1 MSELKRR
8 LTPKEWAKAEAMYE
22 SGEYT
27 LEAIATEF
35 GVHALTVQRHM
46 AKEGIEKGSRAD
58 EVKRRVVEAMD
69 KEIDEDAEVLKK
81 RIRETKEQHYR
92 LNQAIDL
99 GIQTEI
105 VTAKQEGRSPASTMN
120 NVKALKLMAET
131 LKITRESRYTILG
144 LDDTNND
151 TEELPT
157 LEIREMF
164 DEEIAAIR
172 EAQERQAS
180 EFGED

>member
-1 MSELKRR
+1 MADLKRR

-27 LEAIATEF
+27 LEAIASEF
-35 GVHALTVQRHM
+35 GVHTLTVQRHM

-58 EVKRRVVEAMD
+58 EVKRRVVEKMNE
-69 KEIDEDAEVLKK
+69 EIDEDAEILKK

-99 GIQTEI
+99 GIQHEI
-105 VTAKQEGRSPASTMN
+105 VSAKQEGRAPASAIN

-131 LKITRESRYTILG
+131 LKITRENRYVVLG
-144 LDDTNND
+144 LNDESLD

-164 DEEIAAIR
+164 DYEIAEIR
-172 EAQERQAS
+172 DAQEKQAS
-180 EFGED
+180 EFGDE